1 MRSLWGVSGVC
12 FDIFDGRWS
21 SGSGSLVFIQ
31 PFGCKLNH
39 VEAMF
44 RHLLV
49 VKALLLEVYWVVQV
63 LGSLEETLILLWRWF
78 SAFGAASFIQ
88 VSVFLD
94 TGG

>member
-1 MRSLWGVSGVC
+1 MLVGSVLIYLMAGGAVVQGV
-12 FDIFDGRWS
+12 
-21 SGSGSLVFIQ
+21 LVFIQ

-49 VKALLLEVYWVVQV
+49 VKALLLEVYWFVQV
-63 LGSLEETLILLWRWF
+63 LGRLEETLILQWRWF
-78 SAFGAASFIQ
+78 LAFGAGSFIQ

-94 TGG
+94 TWG

>member
-1 MRSLWGVSGVC
+1 MLVGSVLIYLMAGGAVVQGV
-12 FDIFDGRWS
+12 
-21 SGSGSLVFIQ
+21 LVFIQ

-49 VKALLLEVYWVVQV
+49 VKALLREVYWFVQV
-63 LGSLEETLILLWRWF
+63 LGRLEETLILQRRWLL
-78 SAFGAASFIQ
+78 AFGAGSFIQ

-94 TGG
+94 TWG